1 MSFFLAI
8 DQGTTSCRAI
18 VFDKKFQ
25 PIGISQKEI
34 TQFFPHS
41 DWVEHD
47 ADEIWSK
54 QLASC
59 KEAIKKA
66 GIESRDIIS
75 IGITNQRETVVAWDK
90 KTGNPIY
97 RAIVWQDRRTA
108 AECLEDEEK
117 LGVKLLSS
125 KTGLRFDAYFSA
137 SKIRWI
143 LENIP
148 SARKKADNN
157 ELCIGT
163 IDSWILWKLTR
174 GAVFATDVSNAS
186 RTNLFNIK
194 NVAWDDQLLD
204 YFKIPSSILPEVKPS
219 IGEFGK
225 TSKDFFGIE
234 IPINGIAGDQQASL
248 YGHGCFEKGSIKNT
262 FGTGCFILQNTG
274 NQIVL
279 PQKGLLTTI
288 AWSEKDEICY
298 AIEGSVFNAGSAI
311 QWLKDGLG
319 ILQSYDEIEEKVN
332 SVPNSDDVYF
342 VPAFTGIGTP
352 YWDMYARGTIVGISR
367 RTQKE
372 HIIRATIESLAYQ
385 TKDVIDT
392 MVAVSGGS
400 FKDIRVDGGASK
412 SNFLL
417 QFLTNMLQVPIRRN
431 ASTECTAIGVAMMA
445 AKGSSFYTNE
455 DLKMISNPILSFFPD
470 MPLPLRDEL
479 YFKWKKAISK
489 SLDWAKHSI

>member
-18 VFDKKFQ
+18 VYDKKFQ

-47 ADEIWSK
+47 ADEIWTK
-54 QLASC
+54 QLACC

-66 GIESRDIIS
+66 GIEPKDIIS

-90 KTGNPIY
+90 KTGNPVY

-108 AECLEDEEK
+108 AACIEDENIMGIKVLE
-117 LGVKLLSS
+117 S

-143 LENIP
+143 LENILT
-148 SARKKADNN
+148 ARKKADKN
-157 ELCIGT
+157 ELCVGT
-163 IDSWILWKLTR
+163 IDSWLLWKLTR
-174 GAVFATDVSNAS
+174 GSVFATDVSNAS
-186 RTNLFNIK
+186 RTNLFNI
-194 NVAWDDQLLD
+194 NTLSWDAELLD
-204 YFKIPSSILPEVKPS
+204 FFKIPIEILPEVKAS
-219 IGEFGK
+219 IGNFGSTK
-225 TSKDFFGIE
+225 KDFFGVE
-234 IPINGIAGDQQASL
+234 IPIHGVAGDQQASL

-274 NQIVL
+274 SQIVL

-288 AWSEKDEICY
+288 AWRENDEVCY

-311 QWLKDGLG
+311 QWLKEGLG

-332 SVPNSDDVYF
+332 AVPNSDDVYF

-352 YWDMYARGTIVGISR
+352 YWDMYARGTIIGISR

-372 HIIRATIESLAYQ
+372 HIIRATLESLAYQ

-392 MVAVSGGS
+392 MTAVSGGT

-431 ASTECTAIGVAMMA
+431 ASAECTALGVAMMA
-445 AKGSSFYTNE
+445 TKGSGYYSNE
-455 DLKMISNPILSFFPD
+455 DLKTISNSNLSFFPD
-470 MPLPLRDEL
+470 MPLSHRDEL
-479 YFKWKKAISK
+479 YEKWKKALTR
-489 SLDWAKHSI
+489 SLGWANI

>member
-18 VFDKKFQ
+18 VYDKKFQ
-25 PIGISQKEI
+25 PIAIAQKEI

-47 ADEIWSK
+47 ADEIWTK
-54 QLASC
+54 QLACC

-66 GIESRDIIS
+66 GIEVREIIS

-90 KTGNPIY
+90 RTDNPIY

-108 AECLEDEEK
+108 AACMEDEEK
-117 LGVKLLSS
+117 LGIELLST

-148 SARKKADNN
+148 TARKKADKN
-157 ELCIGT
+157 ELCVGT

-194 NVAWDDQLLD
+194 NIVWDEALLHH
-204 YFKIPSSILPEVKPS
+204 FQIPKEILPEVKPS
-219 IGEFGK
+219 IGNWGK
-225 TSKDFFGIE
+225 TSKDYFGVE
-234 IPINGIAGDQQASL
+234 ISINGIAGDQQASL
-248 YGHGCFEKGSIKNT
+248 YGHGCFDKGSIKNT

-274 NQIVL
+274 NEFVM
-279 PQKGLLTTI
+279 PQKGLLTTL
-288 AWSEKDEICY
+288 AWGEGEAITY

-319 ILQSYDEIEEKVN
+319 IIQSYDEIEEKVQ
-332 SVPNSDDVYF
+332 SVPDSDDVYF

-352 YWDMYARGTIVGISR
+352 HWDMYARGTIVGISR

-372 HIIRATIESLAYQ
+372 HIIRATLESLAYQ
-385 TKDVIDT
+385 SKDVIDT
-392 MVAVSGGS
+392 MTSVSGGA

-417 QFLTNMLQVPIRRN
+417 QFLTNILQVPIRRN
-431 ASTECTAIGVAMMA
+431 ASAECTALGVVMMA
-445 AKGSSFYTNE
+445 AKGSGFYNHE
-455 DLKMISNPILSFFPD
+455 DLKNFSNANLSFFPD
-470 MPLPLRDEL
+470 MPLSHRDAL
-479 YFKWKKAISK
+479 YEKWKMAVDK
-489 SLDWAKHSI
+489 SLGWAR

>member
-18 VFDKKFQ
+18 LYDKKFQ
-25 PIGISQKEI
+25 PIAMVQKEI

-47 ADEIWSK
+47 ADEIWTK
-54 QLASC
+54 QLSCC

-66 GIESRDIIS
+66 GIDTKSIVS
-75 IGITNQRETVVAWDK
+75 IGITNQRETIVAWDK

-108 AECLEDEEK
+108 AACIEDERNFGIER
-117 LGVKLLSS
+117 LSN
-125 KTGLRFDAYFSA
+125 KTGLRFDSYFSA

-148 SARKKADNN
+148 NARKKADKN

-174 GAVFATDVSNAS
+174 GMVFATDVSNAS
-186 RTNLFNIK
+186 RTNLFNINEIK
-194 NVAWDDQLLD
+194 WDEELLD
-204 YFKIPSSILPEVKPS
+204 YFNISKNILPEVKPS
-219 IGEFGK
+219 IGFWGN
-225 TSKDFFGIE
+225 TSKDMFGIE
-234 IPINGIAGDQQASL
+234 IPIHGIAGDQQASL

-274 NQIVL
+274 NEFVP
-279 PQKGLLTTI
+279 PQKGLLTTL
-288 AWSEKDEICY
+288 AWSEDEEITY

-319 ILQSYDEIEEKVN
+319 IIQSYDEIEEKVN
-332 SVPNSDDVYF
+332 AVPNSDDVYF

-352 YWDMYARGTIVGISR
+352 YWDMYARGTLVGISR

-372 HIIRATIESLAYQ
+372 HIIRATMESLAYL

-392 MVAVSGGS
+392 MTSISGGT

-412 SNFLL
+412 SSFLL
-417 QFLTNMLQVPIRRN
+417 QFLTNILQVPIRRN
-431 ASTECTAIGVAMMA
+431 ASAECTALGVAMMA
-445 AKGSSFYTNE
+445 SKGSKYYTND
-455 DLKMISNPILSFFPD
+455 DLKHISNANLSFFPD
-470 MPLPLRDEL
+470 MPLSQRDNL
-479 YFKWKKAISK
+479 YEKWKIAISK
-489 SLDWAKHSI
+489 SLGWAKK